1 MKIWD
6 GMSIDMYSVLLKEVP
21 KEDIKYGYGFRRS
34 AKYKKDFIMSLNN
47 NSYSLMLGQ
56 FNTEEEAEEFVSEII
71 KNEGNMLM
79 VVDLDNYKLLHN
91 FGVIEEEFYK

>member
-1 MKIWD
+1 
-6 GMSIDMYSVLLKEVP
+6 
-21 KEDIKYGYGFRRS
+21 
-34 AKYKKDFIMSLNN
+34 MSLNN

-79 VVDLDNYKLLHN
+79 IVDLDNYKILHN